1 MENKAILVV
10 SFGTSFNDTREKTI
24 DVIEEDIRNAFPERK
39 FYRAWT
45 SKIITAKL
53 KERDNTVIDMPEEAL
68 ERMKAEGITDVLIQP
83 TFIIPGLEYDYLKEK
98 TTNFEKEFRSIK
110 IGKPLLYSDE
120 DVREAAEVIAE
131 EFRDLDGEALVLMG
145 HGVFNEK
152 NGIYLE
158 LEKAINDTGRV
169 KAFVGTVE
177 AEPGL
182 KSVLDKVKTSGVKK
196 AVLAPLL
203 IVSGDHATNDMAG
216 DGDESW
222 ASAFKREGI
231 NVRCVLKGMGE
242 YKGTREM
249 IVRHAEEAE

>member
-1 MENKAILVV
+1 MEKKALLVV
-10 SFGTSFNDTREKTI
+10 SFGTSFNETREKTI
-24 DVIEEDIRNAFPERK
+24 DAIEEDIRNAFPEREL
-39 FYRAWT
+39 YRAWT

-68 ERMKAEGITDVLIQP
+68 ERMKSKGITDVLIQP
-83 TFIIPGLEYDYLKEK
+83 TFIIPGLEYDYLNEK
-98 TTNFEKEFRSIK
+98 TTNFGKEFRSIK
-110 IGKPLLYSDE
+110 IGKPLLCSDE

-131 EFRDLDGEALVLMG
+131 EFGDLDDEALVLMG

-182 KSVLDKVKTSGVKK
+182 ESVLDKVKTSGVKK
-196 AVLAPLL
+196 AVLVPLL
-203 IVSGDHATNDMAG
+203 IVSGDHAINDMAG

-231 NVRCVLKGMGE
+231 DVRCVLKGMGE
-242 YKGTREM
+242 YKGIREM
-249 IVRHAEEAE
+249 IVRHAEEAK

>member
-1 MENKAILVV
+1 MEKKALLVV
-10 SFGTSFNDTREKTI
+10 SFGTSFNETREKTI
-24 DVIEEDIRNAFPERK
+24 DAIEEDIRNAFPEREL
-39 FYRAWT
+39 YRAWT

-68 ERMKAEGITDVLIQP
+68 ESMKANGITDVLIQP

-98 TTNFEKEFRSIK
+98 TTNFRKDFRSIK
-110 IGKPLLYSDE
+110 IGKPLLCSDE

-131 EFRDLDGEALVLMG
+131 EFGDLDDEALVLMG

-182 KSVLDKVKTSGVKK
+182 ESVLDKVKTSGVKK
-196 AVLAPLL
+196 AVLVPLL
-203 IVSGDHATNDMAG
+203 IVSGDHAINDMAG

-231 NVRCVLKGMGE
+231 DVRCVLKGMGE
-242 YKGTREM
+242 YKGIREM
-249 IVRHAEEAE
+249 IVRHAEEAK